1 MRNSTATKSAPND
14 RDRALSGAYGPAP
27 ELKRQGR
34 GLRSAVPHP
43 PTPNGRTFS
52 RRSLHGLVAHQ
63 IGQQIIRGDLRPG
76 QLLPSEEA
84 LSARLRVSRTAMREA
99 IKVLA
104 AKGLIESR
112 PKTGT
117 RIRPRE
123 FWNFLDPDLLAWQL
137 SAGPIGQYVKD
148 LFELR
153 RVVEPAA
160 AEIAARRVGARDIA
174 RMKKAYQGMAAAGDD
189 GELWVEPDMRFHK
202 AILHA
207 TGNELIRSL
216 GAMIETALAITFRLS
231 STNPEGQRHALPL
244 HGAIL
249 NALMRRSPNAARRA
263 MLRLLDRSEEDVRCA
278 IAVLRRHDL
287 RSAAAGRARMRQR
300 ERNR

>member
-1 MRNSTATKSAPND
+1 MRP
-14 RDRALSGAYGPAP
+14 
-27 ELKRQGR
+27 
-34 GLRSAVPHP
+34 AVPYT
-43 PTPNGRTFS
+43 PTSNARTFS
-52 RRSLHGLVAHQ
+52 LRSLHGFVAHK
-63 IGQQIIRGDLRPG
+63 IGQQIIRGDFKPG

-84 LSARLRVSRTAMREA
+84 FSARMKVSRTAMREA
-99 IKVLA
+99 IKLLA

-137 SAGPIGQYVKD
+137 SAGPIGRYVKD

-160 AEIAARRVGARDIA
+160 AEIAARRIGARDVA
-174 RMKKAYQGMAAAGDD
+174 RMEKAYRGMAAAGDD
-189 GELWVEPDMRFHK
+189 GELWVAPDMRFHK

-249 NALMRRSPNAARRA
+249 KALTRQAPAAARRA
-263 MLRLLDRSEEDVRCA
+263 MLRLLDKSEEDVRRA
-278 IAVLRRHDL
+278 IAALRRHDV
-287 RSAAAGRARMRQR
+287 RSTLAGRTRTLQR
-300 ERNR
+300 GVVG